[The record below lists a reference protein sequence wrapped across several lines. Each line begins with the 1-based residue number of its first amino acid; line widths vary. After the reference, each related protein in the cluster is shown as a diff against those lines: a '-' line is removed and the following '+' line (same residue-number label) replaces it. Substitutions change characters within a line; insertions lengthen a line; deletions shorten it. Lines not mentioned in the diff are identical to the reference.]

1 LNPTEADAWQRSSPL
16 AILFFLGKIVVGLAK
31 NAPQL
36 IAPVAAF
43 LVAFPGTMQTKVGL
57 AATAFAVLTTVTSLL
72 RYWFFRFQVT
82 DDAVLIREGV
92 INKKQLN
99 ITFSRIQGVNSE
111 QSFIYRWFDL
121 VTLSFDTAGSAG
133 SEGELPAVK
142 TDFAAALTERIGRVR
157 REPAEGAEGE
167 TAASPPALLVLDW
180 RDMMRIG
187 LADRRAFV
195 FVAVITPFFDQLS
208 EALGES
214 IAKAIGEFA
223 ADVTAMGT
231 AIAATVLGTIVLGV
245 VVLLVTASIVA
256 AFLRF
261 HNFRLYLDGDR
272 LRSRGGLLTRHE
284 ASMETGKVQVARVS
298 QGLVM
303 RWSSRLGIVLK
314 QASSRMRQDNKSFT
328 IPAAPPGFQTGFL
341 HRVFAP
347 EAPGIDLDFDSAAL
361 ERVDPRFM
369 RPRILYLGV
378 LPPLVIAAALWREV
392 GAGVAV
398 LVAWLPLW
406 AAVQYK
412 VWRRLAWC
420 VTDDALVR
428 RKGFLGTDLD
438 VFLLR
443 KVQRVTVTQSPY
455 QRRKGLAS
463 IRFFLASG
471 SIRIPYLDKVR
482 ADALSDYVLYKVE
495 SSTRSWH

>member
-1 LNPTEADAWQRSSPL
+1 MNPTEADAWQRSSPL
-16 AILFFLGKIVVGLAK
+16 AILFFLGKIVAGLAK
-31 NAPQL
+31 NAAQL

-43 LVAFPGTMQTKVGL
+43 LVAFPGTMQTKVAL
-57 AATAFAVLTTVTSLL
+57 AATAFAVLTAVTSLL
-72 RYWFFRFQVT
+72 RYWFFRFRVT

-92 INKKQLN
+92 INKKQLD

-111 QSFIYRWFDL
+111 QSFVFRWFDL

-157 REPAEGAEGE
+157 REPDERGADE
-167 TAASPPALLVLDW
+167 TPASPPALLELDW
-180 RDMMRIG
+180 RDMIRIG

-195 FVAVITPFFDQLS
+195 FLALITPFFEQLS
-208 EALGES
+208 EEFGQA
-214 IAKAIGEFA
+214 IANAIEDVA
-223 ADVTAMGT
+223 ADVAAMGT
-231 AIAATVLGTIVLGV
+231 TIAATILGTIVLGI
-245 VVLLVTASIVA
+245 VVLLVTGSIVA
-256 AFLRF
+256 AFLRY
-261 HNFRLYLDGDR
+261 HNFRLTMVDDR

-284 ASMETGKVQVARVS
+284 ASMEKGKVQVARVS

-303 RWSSRLGIVLK
+303 RWSRRISIVLK
-314 QASSRMRQDNKSFT
+314 QASSRTRQDSKSFK

-341 HRVFAP
+341 DRVFTP
-347 EAPGIDLDFDSAAL
+347 EARGIDLDFESTAY
-361 ERVDPRFM
+361 EQVDPRFL
-369 RPRILYLGV
+369 RPRLLYVGM
-378 LPPLVIAAALWREV
+378 LPPLIASAALWPY
-392 GAGVAV
+392 AGMGI
-398 LVAWLPLW
+398 LVVFAWLPVW
-406 AAVQYK
+406 GIVQYR
-412 VWRRLAWC
+412 VWRRLAWS
-420 VTDDALVR
+420 VSADALIR

-443 KVQRVTVTQSPY
+443 KVQRVAVTQSPY
-455 QRRKGLAS
+455 QRRAGLAS

-471 SIRIPYLDKVR
+471 SVRIPYLDKTR